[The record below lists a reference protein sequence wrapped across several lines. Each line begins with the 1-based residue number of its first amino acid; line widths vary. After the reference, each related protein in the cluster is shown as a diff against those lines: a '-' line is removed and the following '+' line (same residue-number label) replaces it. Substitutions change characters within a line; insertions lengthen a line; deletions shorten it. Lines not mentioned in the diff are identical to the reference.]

1 VTSAACAN
9 GIDGMTSTALGAA
22 AVADGPVVLLVGDLS
37 FLHDLGG
44 LIAARLFDLSATIVV
59 VNNNGGGIFSFL
71 PQADQLDPAT
81 FETLFGTPTGI
92 DIGAAARLF
101 EASHAR
107 PLTRCGFRRDLTRAL
122 TEPGLSIV
130 EVVTDRARNVTQH
143 RDVWTAVASALRKAD
158 QDAG

>member
-1 VTSAACAN
+1 
-9 GIDGMTSTALGAA
+9 
-22 AVADGPVVLLVGDLS
+22 VGDLS

-71 PQADQLDPAT
+71 PQAAQIDPAT

-107 PLTRCGFRRDLTRAL
+107 PLSRCGFRRDLTRAL

-143 RDVWTAVASALRKAD
+143 RDVWTAVASALGKAD
-158 QDAG
+158 QDAD